1 MYGAVYALSQKDGR
15 GSGGSNSRLTGVR
28 CTTAQWGPAPHSSRW
43 LKDAGAYLFVHFA
56 PLLPTLVLL
65 RDCGGVLSVRL
76 TAFQTR
82 HGW

>member
-65 RDCGGVLSVRL
+65 QDCGGVLSVRL